1 MADEEI
7 VVVRETEGNPSHRE
21 ASEREDDLGGGQ
33 ASRNDIVQAIVADRS
48 LITALTSAILS
59 NMDPQLKNTNSE
71 SSNSAL
77 SSQNQPINPGVSDD
91 QTGTLSKQ
99 VNPGVSFDQ
108 TGTENH
114 RRAAEGSADSENY
127 LHVKKPRGPN
137 TLDSVAEENET
148 ESNVIDEE
156 FASPNSRWEASE
168 ELSTTNKRMN
178 KFERRALARSYHRPD
193 VDAAYTPSMDDY
205 LKPLIPGIM
214 AQTSP

>member
-1 MADEEI
+1 
-7 VVVRETEGNPSHRE
+7 
-21 ASEREDDLGGGQ
+21 
-33 ASRNDIVQAIVADRS
+33 
-48 LITALTSAILS
+48 
-59 NMDPQLKNTNSE
+59 MDPQLRNTNSE

-114 RRAAEGSADSENY
+114 KRATEGSADSENN

-156 FASPNSRWEASE
+156 FASPNLCWEASE
-168 ELSTTNKRMN
+168 ELSTFLGTNNKRMN

-193 VDAAYTPSMDDY
+193 VHAAYRICRTIS
-205 LKPLIPGIM
+205 
-214 AQTSP
+214 

>member
-1 MADEEI
+1 M
-7 VVVRETEGNPSHRE
+7 
-21 ASEREDDLGGGQ
+21 
-33 ASRNDIVQAIVADRS
+33 
-48 LITALTSAILS
+48 
-59 NMDPQLKNTNSE
+59 KNTKSE
-71 SSNSAL
+71 ISNSAL

-214 AQTSP
+214 AQQVLKGFAGHYPRHIWASLHNV